1 MRARCAIVERDDK
14 NNIVF
19 LEDLSPQYGSRT
31 ITNDA
36 EAVVDYYRV
45 IYGNRVRIVY
55 KDTDNTWWE
64 IIGIKDYTA
73 HNHPTQALFKPWY
86 GLAWD
91 LLSRTES

>member
-19 LEDLSPQYGSRT
+19 LEDLSTTTGSVS

-55 KDTDNTWWE
+55 KDTDGEWWE
-64 IIGIKDYTA
+64 IVPDQKTWMGTGIG
-73 HNHPTQALFKPWY
+73 FKPWH

-91 LLSRTES
+91 LLSRTEA